1 MIQLM
6 LSDLMKAK
14 HNYTRATVRACCLV
28 QGSQH
33 VLNSPILFEE
43 TEEMPATRLG
53 LMFVSIFTERKN
65 VNAILFLITNK
76 KWRKPCIRKKIKW
89 PRS

>member
-14 HNYTRATVRACCLV
+14 HNYTRATVRACCLL

-43 TEEMPATRLG
+43 TEENASNQTWINVRLD
-53 LMFVSIFTERKN
+53 FH
-65 VNAILFLITNK
+65 
-76 KWRKPCIRKKIKW
+76 
-89 PRS
+89 